1 MADEQEFIK
10 VRSPKTMG
18 MRYRIW
24 IDCNTLAEAGRLEQL
39 LEGTTG
45 TVQHIE
51 QYEHCDEE
59 DDATDH

>member
-1 MADEQEFIK
+1 
-10 VRSPKTMG
+10 MG